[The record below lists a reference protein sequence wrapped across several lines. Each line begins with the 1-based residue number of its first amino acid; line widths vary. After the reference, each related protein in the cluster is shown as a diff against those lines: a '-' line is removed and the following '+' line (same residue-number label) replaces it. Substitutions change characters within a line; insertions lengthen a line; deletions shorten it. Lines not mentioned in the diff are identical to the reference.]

1 MAYAEI
7 AGVPPQHAFYAAP
20 VALVAYAVFGSSR
33 HLVVGAT
40 RRRPIMSA
48 ATVTAAAGTQR
59 TPRCSQQRWPSWP
72 RSTMLSR
79 LTTLGDRRR
88 GHAGRV
94 G

>member
-40 RRRPIMSA
+40 SA
-48 ATVTAAAGTQR
+48 AANHVG
-59 TPRCSQQRWPSWP
+59 
-72 RSTMLSR
+72 
-79 LTTLGDRRR
+79 GDRDRR
-88 GHAGRV
+88 GRDPEDAAVFSAALAIMASVDDAVSAYDAR
-94 G
+94 